1 MVALKEMQASQKK
14 VWVIGANSFTGT
26 YLLPMLQR
34 SGYRVDTHTV
44 DITSATEVEEA
55 VLSICPDYII
65 NLAAISFVPAGQNA
79 SVYAVNTFGPQYI
92 LDACLKLEKPPLKI
106 ILASSASVYGV
117 QAEDKISEECQP
129 NPVDHY
135 GCSKWAMEQIA
146 RTYRDRLNILITR
159 PFNYTGPGQNE
170 KFLIPKIVQHFKDK
184 AATLHLGNLDVARDF
199 SNVRWIAR
207 AYVELLSL
215 KNESLEDK
223 SLEDNAVGVV
233 NLCSGAMTS
242 IDGVI
247 EILHKLTGVSL
258 DVESSAGLVRSSDIL
273 RQCGSNERLY
283 RMLPLL
289 DSPIDIVQTLQQMV
303 FEEGVSE

>member
-1 MVALKEMQASQKK
+1 MQASQKK
-14 VWVIGANSFTGT
+14 IWVIGVNSFTGT
-26 YLLPMLQR
+26 YLRPMLER
-34 SGYRVDTHTV
+34 SAYLVDTRTV
-44 DITSATEVEEA
+44 DITSASQVEEA

-65 NLAAISFVPAGQNA
+65 NLAAISFVPAGQNS

-92 LDACLKLEKPPLKI
+92 LDACLKLEEPPQKI

-146 RTYRDRLNILITR
+146 RTYRERLNVLITR

-170 KFLIPKIVQHFKDK
+170 KFLIPKIVQHFKDN
-184 AATLHLGNLDVARDF
+184 ATTLRLGNLDVARDF

-215 KNESLEDK
+215 EDK
-223 SLEDNAVGVV
+223 AVDVV
-233 NLCSGAMTS
+233 NLCSGTMTS
-242 IDGVI
+242 IDGVL

-258 DVESSAGLVRSSDIL
+258 DVESAAGLVRSSDVL
-273 RQCGSNERLY
+273 RQCGDNERLY
-283 RMLPLL
+283 RILPLL
-289 DSPIDIVQTLQQMV
+289 DAPIDIVQTLQQMV
-303 FEEGVSE
+303 FEEMVSE

>member
-1 MVALKEMQASQKK
+1 MVALKEIQASQKK
-14 VWVIGANSFTGT
+14 VWVIGANSFTAT

-34 SGYRVDTHTV
+34 AGYLVDTRTV

-92 LDACLKLEKPPLKI
+92 LDACLKLEKPPQKI

-117 QAEDKISEECQP
+117 QAEDKIIEECQP

-184 AATLHLGNLDVARDF
+184 AATLSLGNLDVARDF

-207 AYVELLSL
+207 AYVELL
-215 KNESLEDK
+215 

-247 EILHKLTGVSL
+247 EILHKLTGVLL

-289 DSPIDIVQTLQQMV
+289 ESPVDIVQTLQQML
-303 FEEGVSE
+303 FEEGVSG

>member
-1 MVALKEMQASQKK
+1 VVALKEIQASQKQ

-34 SGYRVDTHTV
+34 SGYLVDTRTI
-44 DITSATEVEEA
+44 DITSATEVDDA
-55 VLSICPDYII
+55 VRSISPDYII

-92 LDACLKLEKPPLKI
+92 LDACLKLKRRPQKI

-117 QAEDKISEECQP
+117 QAEDEISEECQP

-146 RTYRDRLNILITR
+146 RTYMDRLNVLITR
-159 PFNYTGPGQNE
+159 PFNYTGPGQNK

-215 KNESLEDK
+215 EDQTV
-223 SLEDNAVGVV
+223 DVV

-242 IDGVI
+242 IDGVL

-273 RQCGSNERLY
+273 RQCGDNERLY
-283 RMLPLL
+283 RMLPSL
-289 DSPIDIVQTLQQMV
+289 DTPVDIIQTLQQMV
-303 FEEGVSE
+303 FEEEVPE